1 MLILGLRNLASPGIL
16 PVKKAYI
23 NFNIKSLV
31 PPGGPSVKNV
41 ETQPQSPGSN
51 PTINTTL
58 KFTIPLPVDPLYCP
72 KLTSTIFDY
81 IFKGFAQPVIGVFVL
96 PMGQLIADLTKERT
110 EEIAEMRKVVAA
122 LAQISIQGPQNQV

>member
-23 NFNIKSLV
+23 SFNIKSLV

-51 PTINTTL
+51 PTINTTI
-58 KFTIPLPVDPLYCP
+58 KFNVPLPVDPLYCP
-72 KLTSTIFDY
+72 KLTCTVFDY
-81 IFKGFAQPVIGVFVL
+81 IFKGFSQPVIGVFVL
-96 PMGQLIADLTKERT
+96 PMGQLIADLTKERAV
-110 EEIAEMRKVVAA
+110 EIAEMRKVVDA
-122 LAQISIQGPQNQV
+122 LSQINIQGP